1 MHMKSLF
8 IFIFI
13 TSTALGLQAQTYDLV
28 IRNGRIIDGS
38 GNPWYYADVAI
49 WDGKIV
55 RIGNGA
61 DWKAVRIVD
70 ASGRVVAPGFIDVH
84 THIEGNDLRVPTA
97 GNFILDGVTSVV
109 TGNCGN
115 SNTDMARYF
124 RQLDSV
130 RTSINI
136 ASLIGHNSVR
146 KAVMGDY
153 QRDPTPEEQQRME
166 DLVTRAMQEGA
177 VGFSTGLIY
186 VPGTYSKTPEVVG
199 LARRAAQF
207 GGVYASHIR
216 DEGDK
221 VTEAVEEAINIGREA
236 RISVEISHF
245 KVTYKPNWGRSVG
258 TLAQVDK
265 ARQEGVDVTIDQYPY
280 VASSTTINTL
290 LPTWAFSGGTDS
302 LKARLQN
309 RATRERIRNEMLDN
323 LKKKLNTNYSY
334 AVVAYYKADT
344 TLNGKSISEINVSK
358 KRKPTAAN
366 EAETILEMVE
376 NGSAGMVYFNMSEED
391 LKRIMQYPFNMF
403 ASDAG
408 ITRYGSGMP
417 HPRAYGTNAR
427 ILGQYV
433 RLLKVIS
440 LEEAIRRM
448 TSLPAQK
455 FRLTDRGLLREGM
468 AADIVIFDAARI
480 GDQATFSKPH
490 AYAQGFD
497 CVIVNGVITAEQG
510 KHTGARKG
518 VVLTGA
524 R

>member
-1 MHMKSLF
+1 MRIHACVFLMMCLTTF
-8 IFIFI
+8 
-13 TSTALGLQAQTYDLV
+13 GLRAQTFDLV
-28 IRNGRIIDGS
+28 IRNGKIIDGS

-49 WDGKIV
+49 WNGKIM
-55 RIGNGA
+55 RIGNGT
-61 DWKAVRIVD
+61 DWKAVRTLD
-70 ASGRVVAPGFIDVH
+70 AAGRVVAPGFIDVH

-115 SNTDMARYF
+115 SNTDMASYF
-124 RQLDSV
+124 RKLDSV

-146 KAVMGDY
+146 KAVMGDE
-153 QRDPTPEEQQRME
+153 QRDPTPQEQQKME
-166 DLVTRAMQEGA
+166 ALVAAAMKDGA

-199 LARRAAQF
+199 LARMAAVH

-216 DEGDK
+216 DEGDR
-221 VTEAVEEAINIGREA
+221 VTEAIEEAINIGREA
-236 RISVEISHF
+236 RIPVEISHF
-245 KVTYKPNWGRSVG
+245 KVTYKPNWGRSAG
-258 TLAQVDK
+258 TLAQVEQ

-280 VASSTTINTL
+280 LASSTTLNTQ

-302 LKARLQN
+302 LKLRLKDP
-309 RATRERIRNEMLDN
+309 ATRARIRKEMLAS
-323 LKKKLNTNYSY
+323 LSKKLNTNYSY

-344 TLNGKSISEINVSK
+344 TLNGKNISEINLMK

-376 NGSAGMVYFNMSEED
+376 NGSAAMVYFSMNEDD

-408 ITRYGSGMP
+408 IARYGSGMP

-427 ILGQYV
+427 ILGQFV
-433 RLLKVIS
+433 RLLKVIT

-468 AADIVIFDAARI
+468 AADLVIFDAARV

-490 AYAQGFD
+490 AYAEGFD
-497 CVIVNGVITAEQG
+497 YVIVNGAVTAEHG
-510 KHTGARKG
+510 KHTGVRNGIVLKG
-518 VVLTGA
+518 T